1 MCIRD
6 RVKTLLANWGK
17 LVCFNLPFAYFS
29 QLFFIQ
35 PLVGTV
41 FKRIFSRDITTGEQR
56 AQEAGAG
63 GEKLC
68 TGDETKTIADAAVRM
83 DEIKKDHI

>member
-1 MCIRD
+1 MFQS
-6 RVKTLLANWGK
+6 A
-17 LVCFNLPFAYFS
+17 VC
-29 QLFFIQ
+29 LFQSAVFIQ
-35 PLVGTV
+35 PLVRTV